1 MEFTFSV
8 RCDVTAEHT
17 KGDASAS
24 VRHVKTDVNLD
35 VSKNLERDMY
45 FTKDGVPNK
54 DGVKAMTQTLIQGL
68 VGNIHYAKQN
78 GYWDDVEHIKHI
90 VAELTR
96 GFATIT
102 DTHISNF
109 DK

>member
-17 KGDASAS
+17 RSDASAPT
-24 VRHVKTDVNLD
+24 RHVKTDLNLD
-35 VSKNLERDMY
+35 VSKNLDRDMY

-68 VGNIHYAKQN
+68 TTPSRRATGTM
-78 GYWDDVEHIKHI
+78 WSTLSI
-90 VAELTR
+90 VAELTK
-96 GFATIT
+96 GFASVANASPST
-102 DTHISNF
+102 F
-109 DK
+109 DNP